1 LRRILTALLTAACLL
16 LGLAGC
22 GAAPY
27 EEPWQPTPTPAATA
41 TPEPEPAQFAL
52 ACYPQSSFHPITGG
66 NRTNLS
72 LGGLLYEGLFALDP
86 QFQVQNV
93 LCESYTVSEDAL
105 KWTFVLRAG
114 VRFSDGSAL
123 TAADV
128 AASLN
133 QARASA
139 LYSARFTGVTGV
151 SAGEG
156 TVSVTLSSP
165 NGGLPALLDVPVC
178 KGTGERPAGTGPYV
192 LAGEADALVLEAR
205 TDWWQGNALPRQSIP
220 LRSIQ
225 EADDL
230 IRAFDTRDVALV
242 ATDLT
247 GTNALGFSGSFETVD
262 YPTSTMLYV
271 GFNTASGPC
280 RDAGLR
286 RALQQSFDR
295 DAVVTA
301 QFSRHALA
309 AALPVSPVSPLYDG
323 ALAGRLAYS
332 SQALAQALAGA
343 GWSQTDGSWRR
354 GRETLALRFVVPGEN
369 TDRISAAEQLAKNL
383 TDEGVSVELKKLSW
397 EDYTAVLARGDFD
410 LYLAEVRLT
419 GDFDLTALL
428 APTGALNYGG
438 YQDASA
444 AGLLSAFR
452 AADGAA
458 RGQAAG
464 ALYEYLAQEPPFA
477 VICFKNWSLL
487 TQWRLLTGLTPTQQ
501 NVFYRFA
508 DWTVA

>member
-1 LRRILTALLTAACLL
+1 
-16 LGLAGC
+16 
-22 GAAPY
+22 
-27 EEPWQPTPTPAATA
+27 
-41 TPEPEPAQFAL
+41 
-52 ACYPQSSFHPITGG
+52 
-66 NRTNLS
+66 
-72 LGGLLYEGLFALDP
+72 
-86 QFQVQNV
+86 
-93 LCESYTVSEDAL
+93 
-105 KWTFVLRAG
+105 
-114 VRFSDGSAL
+114 
-123 TAADV
+123 
-128 AASLN
+128 
-133 QARASA
+133 
-139 LYSARFTGVTGV
+139 
-151 SAGEG
+151 
-156 TVSVTLSSP
+156 
-165 NGGLPALLDVPVC
+165 
-178 KGTGERPAGTGPYV
+178 
-192 LAGEADALVLEAR
+192 
-205 TDWWQGNALPRQSIP
+205 
-220 LRSIQ
+220 
-225 EADDL
+225 
-230 IRAFDTRDVALV
+230 
-242 ATDLT
+242 
-247 GTNALGFSGSFETVD
+247 
-262 YPTSTMLYV
+262 MLYV

-438 YQDASA
+438 YCTDRCGTGCHERQRTGRTDHKNLRLCQSISREQNPDCRGMA
-444 AGLLSAFR
+444 AQR
-452 AADGAA
+452 
-458 RGQAAG
+458 
-464 ALYEYLAQEPPFA
+464 
-477 VICFKNWSLL
+477 
-487 TQWRLLTGLTPTQQ
+487 
-501 NVFYRFA
+501 
-508 DWTVA
+508 